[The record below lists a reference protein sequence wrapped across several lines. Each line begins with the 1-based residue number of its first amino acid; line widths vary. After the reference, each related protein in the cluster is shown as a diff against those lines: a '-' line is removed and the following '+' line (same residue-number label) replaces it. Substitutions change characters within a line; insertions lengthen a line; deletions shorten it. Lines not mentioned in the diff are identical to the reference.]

1 MKIKEA
7 LIQCLAEK
15 AIGLSKRQI
24 ERMVYTELAKPK
36 NRLDCDIVDMCIE
49 LLAEIDNI
57 ELPQD
62 VAPPQTPPFYRVKTV
77 RKKAQ

>member
-7 LIQCLAEK
+7 LIHCLTEE

-24 ERMVYTELAKPK
+24 EGILYAELSKPK
-36 NRLDCDIVDMCIE
+36 SKLDCDIVDMCIE
-49 LLAEIDNI
+49 LLSEVDNI
-57 ELPQD
+57 DLPQD
-62 VAPPQTPPFYRVKTV
+62 IPSPQTFPLYRVKTV